1 MQTFLYSMKLFIRK
15 KNAEL
20 HEKHGN
26 IRYSFKNL
34 ILFHASLAEDLS
46 SFYSSVQF
54 QMLKNFWSF
63 EESGYFFADFWSSS
77 IFSFDI
83 FASHGRW
90 NEPVLNSLIP
100 GAFSVTILRKPVE
113 SFESLFSY
121 TGLSKNL
128 KMNINQFAEAILN
141 NKKVKYL

>member
-1 MQTFLYSMKLFIRK
+1 M
-15 KNAEL
+15 
-20 HEKHGN
+20 
-26 IRYSFKNL
+26 
-34 ILFHASLAEDLS
+34 
-46 SFYSSVQF
+46 
-54 QMLKNFWSF
+54 
-63 EESGYFFADFWSSS
+63 
-77 IFSFDI
+77 

-100 GAFSVTILRKPVE
+100 DAFVVTILRKPVE